1 MSNGKF
7 WKEFWRLAKY
17 GLVASSAALIQF
29 GVCTFMDEVLGIDY
43 WISYLVAL
51 VLSVLWNF
59 TINRKVTFKSVANV
73 PIAMLKVFG
82 YYCVFTPLSLWFS
95 NWAIGTLGWPD
106 PVVTII
112 NIAVNGIT
120 EYLFMRLFVF
130 GKTID
135 TAVPKKKVKKS
146 DSQTSEEQ
154 EAINE

>member
-1 MSNGKF
+1 MNTF

-51 VLSVLWNF
+51 ILSVLWNF
-59 TINRKVTFKSVANV
+59 TINRKVTFRSVANI

-95 NWAIGTLGWPD
+95 SWAIGTAGLPD
-106 PVVTII
+106 PLVTVI

-120 EYLFMRLFVF
+120 EYLFMRFFVF

-135 TAVPKKKVKKS
+135 TAEPRKKAGE
-146 DSQTSEEQ
+146 SEIQ
-154 EAINE
+154 EAVHE